1 MVAPG
6 LLPRPCPLSS
16 SLFGGVKGE
25 LNCWQCSAMGVSL
38 MNLVRRAVFVLF
50 IVANSPIHVDAQK
63 TPEGGELLNFIA
75 TQQQRGS
82 VLTYAQSYVDD
93 ENERVSYN
101 GTLYAV
107 ISLFKLD
114 ECKVTARVAIQDR
127 YSGAIEHKV
136 FGRVHLEPTGQ
147 LKDDTVYEYRFNLGE
162 LSADAVHPLGAIP
175 AQLNI
180 HTTVR
185 CEEDRSCNLSWIQ
198 ISAPD
203 GKIAETKTVNG
214 IQDVDSRAKSIVLP
228 ITSPEEAAQ
237 AAKLFNVAIGAC
249 SVNTSAHK

>member
-1 MVAPG
+1 
-6 LLPRPCPLSS
+6 
-16 SLFGGVKGE
+16 
-25 LNCWQCSAMGVSL
+25 MGVSL
-38 MNLVRRAVFVLF
+38 MNFVRRAIFVLF
-50 IVANSPIHVDAQK
+50 TVANSASINVDAQT
-63 TPEGGELLNFIA
+63 TPQGGELLNFIA

-101 GTLYAV
+101 GTLYAG

-127 YSGAIEHKV
+127 YSGAIEHRA
-136 FGRVHLEPTGQ
+136 FGRVHLEPTGP
-147 LKDDTVYEYRFNLGE
+147 LKDDTVYEYRLNLGE
-162 LSADAVHPLGAIP
+162 LSADAVHALGAIP
-175 AQLNI
+175 AQLNL

-198 ISAPD
+198 ITAPD

-214 IQDVDSRAKSIVLP
+214 IQDVDAKAKAIVLP
-228 ITSPEEAAQ
+228 IASPEEAAQ
-237 AAKLFNVAIGAC
+237 AAKLFNGAIRAC
-249 SVNTSAHK
+249 SVNASAHK